1 MPPEGRGDGGRIQDP
16 VRDMAKKK
24 KNTQTHKTNAVRI
37 VESEGISY
45 SLFTYDAPE
54 GFLDGVSVAASLGQD
69 PAQVFKTLVTVGS
82 SREHYVCVI
91 PVAEEL
97 DLKKAA
103 KHFGEK
109 KIEMLPSKLIT
120 QTTGYIK
127 GGCSPVGMKKPFP
140 TAVDI
145 SADAYETIMVSGG
158 KVGLQ
163 MQLPVKELL
172 RVTGA
177 ALADLT
183 SDAE

>member
-1 MPPEGRGDGGRIQDP
+1 MS
-16 VRDMAKKK
+16 KKK
-24 KNTQTHKTNAVRI
+24 KDKNTHKTNAVRI
-37 VESEGISY
+37 VEAEGVSY
-45 SLFTYDAPE
+45 QMHEYDAPE
-54 GFLDGVSVAASLGQD
+54 GFLDGVSVAEALGQD
-69 PAQVFKTLVTVGS
+69 PSQVFKTLVTVGA
-82 SREHYVCVI
+82 SRQNYVCVI

-140 TAVDI
+140 TAVHR
-145 SADAYETIMVSGG
+145 SAENIETIMVSGG

-163 MQLPVKELL
+163 MQLPVEDLL
-172 RVTGA
+172 KVTGA
-177 ALADLT
+177 ELADLVV
-183 SDAE
+183 DR